1 MYVHVPLFNFAHSL
15 FSELNIYTI
24 ILYGEIQS
32 FNTRNAILFYLG
44 KLCPWAVYDE
54 AINKKEHPYDMLKKK
69 GYIKNPFEEFRKADE
84 IGGLA
89 K

>member
-1 MYVHVPLFNFAHSL
+1 
-15 FSELNIYTI
+15 
-24 ILYGEIQS
+24 
-32 FNTRNAILFYLG
+32 LG